1 MLHEIKDQIAL
12 YYVVLDI
19 KCYKVGYILDI
30 AFIQIL
36 GERKISV

>member
-1 MLHEIKDQIAL
+1 MLHEIKDQIVL

-19 KCYKVGYILDI
+19 KCYNVGYITDI
-30 AFIQIL
+30 AFIKIL